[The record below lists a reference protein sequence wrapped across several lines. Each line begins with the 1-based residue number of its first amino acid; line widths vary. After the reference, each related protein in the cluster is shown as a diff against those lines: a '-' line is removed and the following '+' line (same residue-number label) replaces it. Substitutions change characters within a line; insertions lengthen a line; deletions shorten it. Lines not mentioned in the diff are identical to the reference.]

1 MSLFGRGEDCNVLR
15 RMQKHLKQVSLTSP
29 QLSMACLDPS
39 SPPFDFQNVSIGAKV
54 LLPGFQSVLVPSRL
68 VLSLFFFS
76 THFNISSCS
85 YRTII
90 LQVVDVYRYNFY
102 SSTLKLPVHC
112 TIYLH

>member
-68 VLSLFFFS
+68 VLSLSFFFFFHS
-76 THFNISSCS
+76 F
-85 YRTII
+85 
-90 LQVVDVYRYNFY
+90 
-102 SSTLKLPVHC
+102 
-112 TIYLH
+112 